1 MTAIA
6 QSIDRWSDD
15 FLDSMRQ
22 VMDPLADS
30 AVRSLFEQGDIKAV
44 NRLMSLLVGNDQV
57 VPQMLPECIQ
67 QYLKEQ
73 GGLPEWAS
81 QEVIGEAETLFGR
94 HGPLIG
100 ISLLCASLPECYTY
114 AKGVH
119 VLYLTADLLTDT
131 TRRVGETG
139 QMIIDVMAPGGLA
152 PNGDGIRDAQKVR
165 LMHAAVRHLILQ
177 SGRWNPEWGQ
187 PINQEDMA
195 ATLMSFTLT
204 ILDSLDML
212 GAKFKPEE
220 AEAYLYSWKIVGQI
234 MGMRPEMLP
243 EDMADA
249 RKLIH
254 AIRRRQAAA
263 SDEGRVMTKALIEM
277 MQEHVHIWVKPVF
290 WPTMVRYLLGDQVAD
305 LIAVPR
311 AGWYLPLIRLSRRIV
326 KITNRLVDRPGIFGA
341 CSGWVGRRLME
352 GMASDL
358 RDGRAARFKI
368 PSHLCDRWRLRI

>member
-1 MTAIA
+1 
-6 QSIDRWSDD
+6 
-15 FLDSMRQ
+15 
-22 VMDPLADS
+22 
-30 AVRSLFEQGDIKAV
+30 
-44 NRLMSLLVGNDQV
+44 
-57 VPQMLPECIQ
+57 
-67 QYLKEQ
+67 
-73 GGLPEWAS
+73 
-81 QEVIGEAETLFGR
+81 
-94 HGPLIG
+94 
-100 ISLLCASLPECYTY
+100 
-114 AKGVH
+114 
-119 VLYLTADLLTDT
+119 
-131 TRRVGETG
+131 
-139 QMIIDVMAPGGLA
+139 MAPGGLA

-249 RKLIH
+249 RKLTH
-254 AIRRRQAAA
+254 AIRRRQAEA
-263 SDEGRVMTKALIEM
+263 SDDGRVMTKALIEM
-277 MQEHVHIWVKPVF
+277 MEEHVHIGVKPVF

-311 AGWYLPLIRLSRRIV
+311 AGWYLPLIRLSRGIV

-341 CSGWVGRRLME
+341 CSGWVGR
-352 GMASDL
+352 
-358 RDGRAARFKI
+358 
-368 PSHLCDRWRLRI
+368 

>member
-1 MTAIA
+1 
-6 QSIDRWSDD
+6 
-15 FLDSMRQ
+15 
-22 VMDPLADS
+22 
-30 AVRSLFEQGDIKAV
+30 
-44 NRLMSLLVGNDQV
+44 
-57 VPQMLPECIQ
+57 
-67 QYLKEQ
+67 
-73 GGLPEWAS
+73 
-81 QEVIGEAETLFGR
+81 
-94 HGPLIG
+94 
-100 ISLLCASLPECYTY
+100 
-114 AKGVH
+114 
-119 VLYLTADLLTDT
+119 
-131 TRRVGETG
+131 
-139 QMIIDVMAPGGLA
+139 
-152 PNGDGIRDAQKVR
+152 
-165 LMHAAVRHLILQ
+165 
-177 SGRWNPEWGQ
+177 
-187 PINQEDMA
+187 
-195 ATLMSFTLT
+195 
-204 ILDSLDML
+204 
-212 GAKFKPEE
+212 
-220 AEAYLYSWKIVGQI
+220 
-234 MGMRPEMLP
+234 MLP